1 MESSP
6 ETLALELWNLVHVAR
21 LPMRRAAARLE
32 LSITVAYEL
41 LAQEKR
47 RRKVQNLK
55 WPVQIS
61 PNPKTR
67 PR

>member
-1 MESSP
+1 
-6 ETLALELWNLVHVAR
+6 
-21 LPMRRAAARLE
+21 MRRAAARLE

>member
-1 MESSP
+1 MRQAS
-6 ETLALELWNLVHVAR
+6 AR
-21 LPMRRAAARLE
+21 LG
-32 LSITVAYEL
+32 LSVAVAYEL
-41 LAQEKR
+41 LAREKR
-47 RRKVQNLK
+47 RREVQNLK